1 MREHIPRLLG
11 PIKEILD
18 AHPEGIREF
27 DLLNELRRRG
37 IPPLAATDNAKG
49 PEVPGDGRRLP
60 VDETALSLFRSHFF
74 LFHVLYLLRNE
85 LRGRHELDLN
95 IFCLDIR
102 LRPWQS
108 PEGNFPAEADPLEGY
123 YLDWGNFEE
132 MDAPAV
138 KRLLS
143 EAARRIDIWFRRDEH
158 LSVLGLKDPVSDAEI
173 NSRYRELCLRHHP
186 DAGGDAESF
195 AVIQSA
201 VEALRI

>member
-1 MREHIPRLLG
+1 MSCGGAAFRPSPR
-11 PIKEILD
+11 PIMPRAQKSPATGD
-18 AHPEGIREF
+18 ASR
-27 DLLNELRRRG
+27 LTR
-37 IPPLAATDNAKG
+37 PPSPSSA
-49 PEVPGDGRRLP
+49 P
-60 VDETALSLFRSHFF
+60 HFF